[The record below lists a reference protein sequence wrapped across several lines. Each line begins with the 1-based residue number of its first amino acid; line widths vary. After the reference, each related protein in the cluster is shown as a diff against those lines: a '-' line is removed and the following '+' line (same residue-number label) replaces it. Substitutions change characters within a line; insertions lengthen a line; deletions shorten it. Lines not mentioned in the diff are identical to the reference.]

1 MNMTAPA
8 PANDLDGHKLDP
20 IPSPNERQQHFR
32 LDYEV
37 VGLQRHAG
45 PGLEI
50 DQPKTALGVREKLP
64 GAFGK
69 PAAHPAIDLTA
80 QPRDSLRIMHAIT
93 DNQPDVG
100 LFGTGEERRQ
110 VLRSMLPITVHRQAP
125 LESPRERCGQ
135 AGLECR
141 ALAEVPRMADHR
153 RACRRSQR
161 RGVIRR
167 TVIHDQ
173 HEG

>member
-1 MNMTAPA
+1 MAASPPTD
-8 PANDLDGHKLDP
+8 DLDGHKLDP

-50 DQPKTALGVREKLP
+50 DQPKTALRIREKLP

-69 PAAHPAIDLTA
+69 AATHPAIDLTA
-80 QPRDSLRIMHAIT
+80 QPRDGLRIMHAIT
-93 DNQPDVG
+93 DDQPDGG
-100 LFGTGEERRQ
+100 LFGTPEKSRH
-110 VLRSMLPITVHRQAP
+110 VLRSVLPITVHRKAP
-125 LESPRERCGQ
+125 LESPRERRGQ

-141 ALAEVPRMADHR
+141 ALAEVPRMADHC
-153 RACRRSQR
+153 RACHRSQR